1 MWTHEIKGTIDEWTN
16 QKTLL
21 IKKIL
26 EILNVSQCTASIL
39 AIEYNK
45 SDEISVASNINYNVF
60 ECNKLAPVLRS
71 FYSYLKN
78 IFTKVVRSVSNAL
91 WI

>member
-1 MWTHEIKGTIDEWTN
+1 MKS
-16 QKTLL
+16 QTLL

-26 EILNVSQCTASIL
+26 EILNVSQCTASIR

-45 SDEISVASNINYNVF
+45 SDEIASNIKNYNVF

-78 IFTKVVRSVSNAL
+78 IFTKVVRSVSNVL
-91 WI
+91 